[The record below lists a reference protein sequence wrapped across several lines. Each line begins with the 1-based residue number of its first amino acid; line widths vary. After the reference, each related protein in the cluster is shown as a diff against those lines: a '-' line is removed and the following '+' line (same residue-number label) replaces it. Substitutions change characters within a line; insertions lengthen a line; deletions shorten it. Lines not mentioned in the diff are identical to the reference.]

1 MRHVNCLLLL
11 VALVAMFAGGCSSGS
26 GKDASKSPSSLA
38 EVPRFTVSVKLSP
51 KASAKLKKMG
61 ETIIVSASF
70 FGYPTRAAQSKA
82 ECSGEIGLGSV
93 DKELEKPGVAI
104 FEGSTYD
111 KSKLSLIENQEPL
124 LLINVFSGRKSSEDN
139 LLDCSVFQ
147 DTVHRA
153 VKDGVSIDCKLIGE

>member
-1 MRHVNCLLLL
+1 MGRINRLLLL
-11 VALVAMFAGGCSSGS
+11 IALAAMFACGCNSGS
-26 GKDASKSPSSLA
+26 GKEASTLPSSQA
-38 EVPRFTVSVKLSP
+38 EVPRFTVSVQLSP
-51 KASAKLKKMG
+51 KASAKLKKMK
-61 ETIIVSASF
+61 ETIIVSASL

-93 DKELEKPGVAI
+93 DKEMDEPGVAI

-111 KSKLSLIENQEPL
+111 KSKLPLIENQEPL

-147 DTVHRA
+147 DSVDRA
-153 VKDGVSIDCKLIGE
+153 VKDGIRIDCKLIGE

>member
-1 MRHVNCLLLL
+1 MRSINCLLLL
-11 VALVAMFAGGCSSGS
+11 LAIVAVFAGGCNSGS
-26 GKDASKSPSSLA
+26 GKDASTLPSSLA
-38 EVPRFTVSVKLSP
+38 GVPRFTVSVQLSP

-70 FGYPTRAAQSKA
+70 FGYPTEAAQSKA

-93 DKELEKPGVAI
+93 DKEMDKPGVAI

-111 KSKLSLIENQEPL
+111 KSKLPLIENQEPL

-139 LLDCSVFQ
+139 LLDCSIFQ
-147 DTVHRA
+147 DSVDRA
-153 VKDGVSIDCKLIGE
+153 VKDGVHIDCKLIGE